1 MLTTRISPKM
11 SVKPLATTK
20 YSAAAVRPLSS
31 VMRKSLGSSIA
42 GPKLVPEAMNSTQ
55 MSGKT
60 TSASSTARP
69 TWRSDPY
76 AANPV
81 TRPDHIRR
89 PIHVARR
96 TIENRYLAA
105 RRRYAGTR
113 RSG

>member
-1 MLTTRISPKM
+1 MLTTRISPKI

-20 YSAAAVRPLSS
+20 YSAAAVSPLSS
-31 VMRKSLGSSIA
+31 VMKKSLGSSIA

-55 MSGKT
+55 IAGKT
-60 TSASSTARP
+60 TMASSTARP

-81 TRPDHIRR
+81 TRAEPN
-89 PIHVARR
+89 PARTMLQEELSR
-96 TIENRYLAA
+96 IGTCPA
-105 RRRYAGTR
+105 RARYAGTW